1 MPQLQAIPCYGI
13 NDGGC
18 SGIYAQPLNGAPFKD
33 SLSYTPEKVYADAEG
48 KERVYD
54 EMWTGDWWW
63 DVQVRDDSVGHGGG
77 GSPCPR
83 RP

>member
-1 MPQLQAIPCYGI
+1 MTEEVELWRRDPIECIRELIGDPA
-13 NDGGC
+13 
-18 SGIYAQPLNGAPFKD
+18 FKD

-48 KERVYD
+48 RERVYD

-63 DVQVRDDSVGHGGG
+63 DVQVRDEGEGLGGG
-77 GSPCPR
+77 RSCPR